1 MDSQREGKSKDLACN
16 KICLWECMVKAW
28 GEEGKED
35 LEEAGE
41 DERVPS

>member
-16 KICLWECMVKAW
+16 KSCLWEYMVKAW